1 MNCVTCFGR
10 NTFLET
16 HVYVMFLFVVSK
28 FHVCC
33 GEEGDG
39 SKVVLPTSMF
49 ELICRLICL
58 AMKFRMLEGIMAV
71 V

>member
-1 MNCVTCFGR
+1 M
-10 NTFLET
+10 
-16 HVYVMFLFVVSK
+16 YVMFLLLVFK